1 MLRQRLHR
9 VPRGVWQGL
18 WCLCMLTVLVLALI
32 PLKQSSQGI
41 PHADKMAHAVA
52 FAGLSM
58 LAVAAWPGRWLPV
71 AVGML
76 GFGAAI
82 EVMQGA
88 FTMARQ
94 ASWLDLSAD
103 AVGIALGLW
112 VGRWALRQAT
122 DQANQANTAG

>member
-18 WCLCMLTVLVLALI
+18 WWLCMLTVLVLALI

-58 LAVAAWPGRWLPV
+58 LAVAAWPYRWPRI
-71 AVGML
+71 AIGML
-76 GFGAAI
+76 GFGGAI
-82 EVMQGA
+82 EIMQGA
-88 FTMARQ
+88 FTVSRQ
-94 ASWLDLSAD
+94 ASWLDLLAD

-112 VGRWALRQAT
+112 VGRWALRRPAG
-122 DQANQANTAG
+122 QANQANTAG